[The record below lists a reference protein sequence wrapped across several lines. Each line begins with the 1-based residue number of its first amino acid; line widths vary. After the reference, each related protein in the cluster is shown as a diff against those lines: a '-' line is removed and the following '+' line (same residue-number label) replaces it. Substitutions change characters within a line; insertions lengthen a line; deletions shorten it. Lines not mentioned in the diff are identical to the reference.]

1 MDYSTEIKKIIR
13 LCELEGITHHFTVK
27 ETPQRNGV
35 AERMNKTL
43 AERAK
48 CMRLNTVA

>member
-27 ETPQRNGV
+27 GTPQQNGV
-35 AERMNKTL
+35 VERMSRTL
-43 AERAK
+43 AEELDA
-48 CMRLNTVA
+48 